1 MASAALRSFSR
12 RRNICHSP
20 TPANFKTLNRERQF
34 LRRSSAKITDNAAC
48 SYSEIS
54 VPSWDSGETFATR
67 YESVRQRT
75 KVGLIDL
82 VARKTQQLSNLNYE
96 CMQVFL
102 VVKVMSQEYDL
113 GDGHYKRNLSPKW
126 FCKTSSSSPPLVLHD
141 HVKDYN
147 TKSTFS
153 DSSLLARSFHRQVFI
168 EDRKKMSFA
177 QPLGA
182 SSGVLLCRHISS
194 SSGKPEES
202 SIKIDALGDVVPDG
216 SVEAVQAMVNNLIG
230 WSLEMKYLY
239 PPVYC
244 VQCVIMAIHD
254 FTGFNWSTSVV
265 LTALLASGLMWPV
278 KMRIQRQVW
287 ELKILRMS
295 IQNVRRVMQT
305 CDPKDLAENK
315 KLEAELTVK
324 FEKCDLSYMPLCFL
338 DLLIPMA
345 CIQAVKKRK

>member
-1 MASAALRSFSR
+1 M
-12 RRNICHSP
+12 IWG
-20 TPANFKTLNRERQF
+20 TG
-34 LRRSSAKITDNAAC
+34 IT
-48 SYSEIS
+48 E
-54 VPSWDSGETFATR
+54 ETFLQNG
-67 YESVRQRT
+67 S
-75 KVGLIDL
+75 
-82 VARKTQQLSNLNYE
+82 ARP
-96 CMQVFL
+96 
-102 VVKVMSQEYDL
+102 
-113 GDGHYKRNLSPKW
+113 SPEA
-126 FCKTSSSSPPLVLHD
+126 PPLVLHD

-153 DSSLLARSFHRQVFI
+153 DSSLLLARSFHRQVFI

-295 IQNVRRVMQT
+295 IQNVRGVMQT

-324 FEKCDLSYMPLCFL
+324 FEKCGLSYMPLCFL

-345 CIQAVKKRK
+345 CILAIKCLKTVEDGLVIFRLKTTSTCYLY

>member
-1 MASAALRSFSR
+1 
-12 RRNICHSP
+12 
-20 TPANFKTLNRERQF
+20 
-34 LRRSSAKITDNAAC
+34 
-48 SYSEIS
+48 
-54 VPSWDSGETFATR
+54 
-67 YESVRQRT
+67 
-75 KVGLIDL
+75 
-82 VARKTQQLSNLNYE
+82 
-96 CMQVFL
+96 
-102 VVKVMSQEYDL
+102 MSQEYDL

-345 CIQAVKKRK
+345 CIQAINIMCVLDKVFENGGIWVGYLSTQDNMLPLLTALTFWFTSKVLTTSLTKILSRIKELPLYCIFFLVFQAAFKLYFPAVYFYLITYKLSPYTLHLRKDHGERDNCYEGVY